1 MAAEKR
7 GVSANIITVGWSVS
21 MVGYSLKRILN
32 WGKWNINKTKINF
45 RCPVSIF
52 QIPLSS
58 HTRVHILFDQSKWY
72 PCNWRKRRR
81 LNKSLIHCS
90 SQNTSIFISFV
101 LGRWRALLRFSLV
114 CFLLTTR
121 RLLLYITHFHPNEPL
136 YPHSTVFFWELT
148 KGRTITTSNVQ
159 CRLVKGR
166 ISLTLA

>member
-114 CFLLTTR
+114 CFLLSAFSW
-121 RLLLYITHFHPNEPL
+121 LLNDSSCTSLISIQMNHYIHIPPYSFENWRKEEPS
-136 YPHSTVFFWELT
+136 PPQTC
-148 KGRTITTSNVQ
+148 NVD
-159 CRLVKGR
+159 
-166 ISLTLA
+166 